1 MVISYMIK
9 QTARVFQIKLK
20 WLVIKLWQRQT
31 QSKEHPE
38 QNYKESGTESLRFC
52 GCFRRFCTFYK
63 IKTQVGPTFL
73 YKLIP
78 FIDNNTYTY
87 STHSVGT

>member
-52 GCFRRFCTFYK
+52 
-63 IKTQVGPTFL
+63 
-73 YKLIP
+73 
-78 FIDNNTYTY
+78 
-87 STHSVGT
+87 